1 MPALAYAARSTAIW
15 AAGLGAISPLERPSW
30 LTAEPQ
36 ITASTRSP
44 SRCASVSRLSTT
56 TPAPSPRTNP
66 SAAASKARHLP
77 VGDNAP
83 SWSKPRKTAGDN
95 NKFTPAAIASWESC
109 VRRLWQAR
117 WIATNDDEHAVS
129 TATEGPRRS
138 RKYDKR
144 FAMMLIAPP
153 VLLQPSTCGRSV
165 EAIAPYSLRHDPANT
180 PVCER
185 RSELG
190 GIPACSNA
198 SQATSSSRRCCG
210 SILSASLGEISK
222 KSASKASMPSRNEPQ
237 RVVRASSAFTSG
249 EPSSKRSH
257 RWSGTR
263 PIEERRSQRNCH
275 NSSGPDIAPGNRQPI
290 PMTAIGSSSELPVV
304 RLSADS
310 DSGSGSGA
318 VRYAARALIVGCSQK
333 SIGETVL
340 PNSSV
345 NSPDSTTASR
355 EPTPRSA
362 SDRAGSTSSGVQPI
376 FVTK

>member
-1 MPALAYAARSTAIW
+1 MD
-15 AAGLGAISPLERPSW
+15 RPSW

-44 SRCASVSRLSTT
+44 SRCASVNRLSTT

-66 SAAASKARHLP
+66 SAAASNARHLP

-83 SWSKPRKTAGDN
+83 TWSKPRNTAGDN
-95 NKFTPAAIASWESC
+95 NKFTPAAMARWESC

-117 WIATNDDEHAVS
+117 CIATNDDEHAVS

-138 RKYDKR
+138 RKYDSR
-144 FAMMLIAPP
+144 LAMMLIAPP
-153 VLLQPSTCGRSV
+153 VLLQPSTWQRSV
-165 EAIAPYSLRHDPANT
+165 EAMTPYSLRHAPANT

-222 KSASKASMPSRNEPQ
+222 NSASKASMSGRNEPH
-237 RVVRASSAFTSG
+237 RVVRASAAATSG
-249 EPSSKRSH
+249 EPSSNGSHRSGGTSPIEQRRSH
-257 RWSGTR
+257 QKLPQRFWAR
-263 PIEERRSQRNCH
+263 YPRREAAPH
-275 NSSGPDIAPGNRQPI
+275 PDDGD
-290 PMTAIGSSSELPVV
+290 
-304 RLSADS
+304 RLVKRISIRALES
-310 DSGSGSGA
+310 PHRIRGRASGA
-318 VRYAARALIVGCSQK
+318 VRYAARALIVGCSQN
-333 SIGETVL
+333 SIGDTVL
-340 PNSSV
+340 PNSSD

-355 EPTPRSA
+355 ELTPRSA
-362 SDRAGSTSSGVQPI
+362 SDRSGSTSSGVQPM